1 VEPDLLLLELTEERR
16 HCSVACWEK
25 VSGMACLCS
34 CMLPVVHSFYCER
47 ERKLPSNFIFEWER
61 IISAAACLSFL
72 YFWHTKYKSARGAV
86 AILIKEERLVH
97 CFVSHVNSVGPLAQK
112 EKGNHA
118 LFVHRRRQLCRK
130 LHGCALVVAVP
141 AVGGAGPARQLIGY
155 CCPVPPVGSVAV
167 GPGHAVAG

>member
-1 VEPDLLLLELTEERR
+1 
-16 HCSVACWEK
+16 
-25 VSGMACLCS
+25 
-34 CMLPVVHSFYCER
+34 
-47 ERKLPSNFIFEWER
+47 
-61 IISAAACLSFL
+61 
-72 YFWHTKYKSARGAV
+72 V

-97 CFVSHVNSVGPLAQK
+97 CFVSRVDSVGPLAQK

-118 LFVHRRRQLCRK
+118 SMLFVHRRRQLRRK
-130 LHGCALVVAVP
+130 LRGCALVVAVP